1 MAHCVLVHA
10 GMAHCFL
17 CVQVNVLETQHSV
30 LVKNIKSSDDIELVL
45 ELACRNCSE
54 VYMYFSNITS
64 IICQN
69 NIQ

>member
-45 ELACRNCSE
+45 VGMQELLRSIHVLLKYNHYLSE
-54 VYMYFSNITS
+54 
-64 IICQN
+64 
-69 NIQ
+69 